1 MECPRCKRDV
11 NTLHGNGKYPNS
23 TYKCGICYDDEMG
36 VAVAGFFKAVLIVIG
51 LLSWGYTIEQL
62 IRGA

>member
-1 MECPRCKRDV
+1 MECPKCKRDV
-11 NTLHGNGKYPNS
+11 TTLHGNGQYPNA
-23 TYKCGICYDDEMG
+23 TYQCGKCYDGEMG
-36 VAVAGFFKAVLIVIG
+36 RVIAGFFKAVLIVVG